1 MGAVFDQ
8 LNRGSDVTAGLRK
21 VDKSEMTHKNPSL
34 RAGST
39 VPDRGDISRSKSPGP
54 QVKPKP
60 SSMRHASSASV
71 PKKEGSKTLDGNKWL
86 IEHFDSP
93 SAPIE
98 VDVTISQS
106 ILISRCKNTTI
117 LLRGKA
123 NALSIDNS
131 PRTQLLVDT
140 LVSAVDVIKSPN
152 FAIQITG
159 SAPTILLD
167 QVDGASIYL
176 GKSSLDTEVFTS
188 KCSSVNV
195 ILPPSEENEED
206 DGVEVPLPEQ
216 IRTFVKNGK
225 LVSEIVE
232 HSG

>member
-1 MGAVFDQ
+1 
-8 LNRGSDVTAGLRK
+8 
-21 VDKSEMTHKNPSL
+21 
-34 RAGST
+34 
-39 VPDRGDISRSKSPGP
+39 
-54 QVKPKP
+54 
-60 SSMRHASSASV
+60 MRHASSASV